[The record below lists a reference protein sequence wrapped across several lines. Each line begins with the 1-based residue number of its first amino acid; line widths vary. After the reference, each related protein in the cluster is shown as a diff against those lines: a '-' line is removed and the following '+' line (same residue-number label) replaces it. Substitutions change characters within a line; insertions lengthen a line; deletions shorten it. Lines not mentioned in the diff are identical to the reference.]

1 MSKIS
6 AIIIDIKEKLLI
18 IAILP
23 LIQVNFQAPKKAL
36 KGVRGLDYIS
46 NCMFIIS
53 RNFCNT
59 TIFH

>member
-36 KGVRGLDYIS
+36 KGVRGLNYIS
-46 NCMFIIS
+46 NCMFII
-53 RNFCNT
+53 
-59 TIFH
+59 